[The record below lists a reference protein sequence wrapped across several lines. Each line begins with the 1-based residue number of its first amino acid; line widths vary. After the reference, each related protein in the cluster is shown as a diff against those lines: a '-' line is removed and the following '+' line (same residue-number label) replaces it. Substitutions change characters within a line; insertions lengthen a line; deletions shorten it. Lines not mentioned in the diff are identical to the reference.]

1 MLTQGAFA
9 QIGKFGIVGILNTII
24 DFTIFNV
31 LTGTRLKVPKI
42 PANICSTTVAMVFSF
57 VANREEVFLAGR
69 SGDPVAQAV
78 LFFLVTGF
86 GLYVLQTGVLY
97 LVLYRWKWPTR
108 LVDWILHTAY
118 PKHTPSDDFLLR
130 NGAKAAGTMVSLI
143 WNFFMYK
150 YVVFR

>member
-1 MLTQGAFA
+1 MPLGAVA
-9 QIGKFGIVGILNTII
+9 QVGKFGVVGVINTVI
-24 DFTIFNV
+24 DFAIFNA

-42 PANICSTTVAMVFSF
+42 PANIFSTTIAMVFSF
-57 VANREEVFLAGR
+57 FANRQEVFLAGR

-97 LVLYRWKWPTR
+97 LLLYRWQWPTL
-108 LVDWILHTAY
+108 LVDWVLRVSS
-118 PKHTPSDDFLLR
+118 PKQSPAEDLVLR
-130 NGAKAAGTMVSLI
+130 NGAKAAGTIVSLI